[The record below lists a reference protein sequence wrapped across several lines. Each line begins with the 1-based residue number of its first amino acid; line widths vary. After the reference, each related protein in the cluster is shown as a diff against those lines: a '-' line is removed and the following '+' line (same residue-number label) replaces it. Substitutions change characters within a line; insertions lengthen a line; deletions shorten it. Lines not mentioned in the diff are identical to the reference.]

1 MILVLGATGNIGR
14 EVVRLLQ
21 EKGVETRVLVRDPAK
36 VSGQFGADVEVAAG
50 DLREPASLPAALVGV
65 SKVFLVTPL
74 AVDQVA
80 MKNALIDAA
89 ADAGV
94 EHIVMSTGIGA
105 SPDAHVQFGRWHGEN
120 QERLKQSG
128 IAWTFVQPTFF
139 MQNFLMS
146 APTIKDHGAF
156 YLPLGDQSPVSW
168 VDARD
173 IAAVAAAALTE
184 PGHERKAYTLTG
196 PAAVTCEQIAQ
207 DMTEVF
213 GKPVRYVAVSNE
225 AAKGAMMEAGM
236 PEVLSDAMIEL
247 YALAPPGYLADVAP
261 GALPGMPRRTMKDF
275 LADYKPHFVD

>member
-1 MILVLGATGNIGR
+1 MILVLGATGNIGS

-21 EKGVETRVLVRDPAK
+21 EKRVATRVMVRDPAK
-36 VSGQFGADVEVAAG
+36 VAEQFGADVEVVAG
-50 DLREPASLPAALVGV
+50 DLRDPASLPAALTGV
-65 SKVFLVTPL
+65 SKVFLVTAL

-89 ADAGV
+89 GRAGV
-94 EHIVMSTGIGA
+94 KHIVMSTGIGA

-146 APTIKDHGAF
+146 AATIKDHGAF
-156 YLPLGDQSPVSW
+156 YLPLGEQSPVSW

-173 IAAVAAAALTE
+173 IAAVAAMALTE
-184 PGHERKAYTLTG
+184 SGHEGKAYTITG

-207 DMTEVF
+207 EMSEVF
-213 GKPVRYVAVSNE
+213 GKPIRYVPVSNE

-236 PEVLSDAMIEL
+236 PEVLADAMIEL

-261 GALPGMPRRTMKDF
+261 SALGGAPARTIKDF
-275 LADYKPHFVD
+275 LTDYKSFFVG